1 MGSNERNLD
10 NSFDKLIKMA
20 EDLNIDPDSFEPQ
33 LIGSVANEPN
43 IAYLEEILHMITQW
57 GYAFAYPDIFGEK
70 RGTQ

>member
-1 MGSNERNLD
+1 L
-10 NSFDKLIKMA
+10 
-20 EDLNIDPDSFEPQ
+20 
-33 LIGSVANEPN
+33 VANEPN